1 MSNVVHMSEL
11 YHKVKSFVDESLSLH
26 PKRLKHSQG
35 VSETAYKL
43 ALEHHIDLDS
53 ALIAGYLHDV
63 TKKWNTDQH
72 LLYMT
77 QEDIA
82 LFDGFPFYYHGVS
95 ASKLASIQFGI
106 DNHDMLQS
114 MYFHSTGRSNMS
126 KLEQIIFISDVCEPN
141 RPWETKSLFKLAC
154 TDLNQATYVAAQFKY
169 DDNIESNQQNHPLL
183 IQTLTFYK
191 ETAWKK

>member
-1 MSNVVHMSEL
+1 MLNVVYMSEL
-11 YHKVKSFVDESLSLH
+11 YLKVKHFVDEALKDH
-26 PKRLKHSQG
+26 PKRLRHSQG

-43 ALEHHIDLDS
+43 ALSHKVDLDS

-63 TKKWNTDQH
+63 TKKWDAEQH

-95 ASKLASIQFGI
+95 ASKLASLHFGI
-106 DNHDMLQS
+106 DHHDMIQS
-114 MYFHSTGRSNMS
+114 IYFHSTGRAHMS
-126 KLEQIIFISDVCEPN
+126 QLEQIIFISDVCEPN
-141 RPWETKSLFKLAC
+141 RPWETESLFQIASI
-154 TDLNQATYVAAQFKY
+154 DLNQATYLAAQFKH

-183 IQTLTFYK
+183 IQTLTYYK
-191 ETAWKK
+191 EIAWKK